1 MFSVMSVSLSVYLST
16 GGPHVTTYGPA
27 RGSERVHLEL
37 PPTTHTHWP
46 WPPLS
51 TWAPPGPSAPDQF
64 KLVHYVHLF
73 TMHWAVG
80 VRLKR
85 LLVVETVFSSFL
97 HFGHKYIK
105 RV

>member
-16 GGPHVTTYGPA
+16 GGPHVTTYGNSL
-27 RGSERVHLEL
+27 GTLS
-37 PPTTHTHWP
+37 PPTHTHWP

-80 VRLKR
+80 LRLKR